1 MTHRATHLDYLASEF
16 NCFVAGICGDAVND
30 NTLKYINMDEFIPN
44 MVSKSVDDKVHQLYF
59 REMVDHDYSFDYDF
73 YQFMLKL
80 MYCGH
85 LTARTVFDVLIKPP
99 GKTVPLLHSKSEMI
113 PGQVFHDWCFHS
125 NIHDRLKTGLDQE
138 EIDLIKSHNFE
149 PILRNFL
156 MDGHFDVFDKYEEI
170 FPTPTYQIDL
180 GDQKLEGCPEPGPEP
195 GPLVDVE

>member
-1 MTHRATHLDYLASEF
+1 MTHRANKLEYPLSSDSAH
-16 NCFVAGICGDAVND
+16 FVACICGDAVDD
-30 NTLKYINMDEFIPN
+30 NTFKYIDMDEFIPN

-59 REMVDHDYSFDYDF
+59 REMVDHDYSFDHDF

-80 MYCGH
+80 MSYDH

-113 PGQVFHDWCFHS
+113 PGQVFHDWCYQS
-125 NIHDRLKTGLDQE
+125 DIQKRLKTGLDQE

-149 PILRNFL
+149 PILRNYL
-156 MDGHFDVFDKYEEI
+156 MEGYFDVFDKFEEI
-170 FPTPTYQIDL
+170 FPTPSHQIDL
-180 GDQKLEGCPEPGPEP
+180 GDQKLMGVPEP